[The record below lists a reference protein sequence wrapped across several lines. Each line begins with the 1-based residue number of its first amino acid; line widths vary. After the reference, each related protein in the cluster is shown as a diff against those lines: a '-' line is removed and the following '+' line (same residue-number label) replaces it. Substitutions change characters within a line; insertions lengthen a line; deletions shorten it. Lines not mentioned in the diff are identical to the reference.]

1 MRKRYLEYLPLCL
14 KIVCSRSLDGAT
26 LSIRR
31 FAKTHGKYTEEE
43 LNIELK
49 HREPV
54 TFLDKSALFA
64 VKCVRFVFDAGK

>member
-1 MRKRYLEYLPLCL
+1 MMQHDDFYFLGILY
-14 KIVCSRSLDGAT
+14 
-26 LSIRR
+26 R
-31 FAKTHGKYTEEE
+31 FAKSHGKYTEDE

-64 VKCVRFVFDAGK
+64 VKCVRLVFDAGE

>member
-1 MRKRYLEYLPLCL
+1 MMQHDDSYFVG
-14 KIVCSRSLDGAT
+14 IF
-26 LSIRR
+26 R

-64 VKCVRFVFDAGK
+64 VKCVRFVFDAGE